1 MIGFAIPWIFAMA
14 VVAAAGVTLL
24 HFLSVRQPR
33 VLSLPT
39 TRFVPEREAH
49 AVSRQAKPSDLLLLA
64 LRLLALLAAGAA
76 LAGVRCGRA
85 GTRVVHLVAIDAS
98 RRADSAA
105 VLRRVAV
112 WRAGAAD
119 DVRPTP
125 MWVRGLHDDPGA
137 AIAAGIRAAAAA
149 AQQNP
154 ALADLSLSVVM
165 PATVRSRAG
174 WDAWRGQWPGRIGV
188 LPPAAMPPAV
198 VPRADGLTVRV
209 VGVVR
214 TEDDA
219 VVAAVLARGWAPRDG
234 NGADVTVVRSLAL
247 ENGVSSSI
255 ADDSSTIVVHWPVG
269 GAPRGWRVRVP
280 TDSVGALAAAGV
292 ALVSRYGRVSSA
304 PAVSD
309 SVMALAWW
317 GDGEPAAVERVR
329 GNSCVRE
336 VGIALPGG
344 SDLLLSPSADGLL
357 EALRAPCGG
366 VRVPAPQEVV
376 GSNRAQR
383 VSADD
388 FRSGTVD
395 DQQTRP
401 RWLGAVLLALAIGAL
416 LTEWLLRRGSPG
428 APS

>member
-14 VVAAAGVTLL
+14 AVAAVGVVLL
-24 HFLSVRQPR
+24 HFLSVQQPR

-39 TRFVPEREAH
+39 TRFVPEHEAQ

-64 LRLLALLAAGAA
+64 LRVLALLAAGAA

-85 GTRVVHLVAIDAS
+85 GARVVHLVAIDAS

-112 WRAGAAD
+112 WRADAAIAD

-137 AIAAGIRAAAAA
+137 AIAAAIRTAAAA

-154 ALADLSLSVVM
+154 ALAELSLSVMM

-174 WDAWRGQWPGRIGV
+174 WDAWRGQWPGTIGV
-188 LPPAAMPPAV
+188 LAAAV
-198 VPRADGLTVRV
+198 LPRAAGLTVRV
-209 VGVVR
+209 VGVAS

-219 VVAAVLARGWAPRDG
+219 VVASVLARGWTPRDG
-234 NGADVTVVRSLAL
+234 DDADVTVVRSRAL
-247 ENGVSSSI
+247 DLGEVFGGVG
-255 ADDSSTIVVHWPVG
+255 DTSTIVVHWPVD
-269 GAPRGWRVRVP
+269 GAPRGWQARVP
-280 TDSVGALAAAGV
+280 ADSVGAVAAAGV
-292 ALVSRYGRVSSA
+292 ALVSRYGRASSA

-317 GDGEPAAVERVR
+317 GDGPPAAVERIR

-336 VGIALPGG
+336 VGIAIPGG

-357 EALRAPCGG
+357 EALRTPCGG
-366 VRVPAPQEVV
+366 VRVPAPQEGV
-376 GSNRAQR
+376 GAGRAQQ

-388 FRSGTVD
+388 FRAGTVD

-401 RWLGAVLLALAIGAL
+401 RWLGVALLALAIGAL
-416 LTEWLLRRGSPG
+416 LTEWLLRRGLPG
-428 APS
+428 EPS